1 MSRAAPTNA
10 DLMDKLPTCLT
21 PLCQPPHPIAAWRLS
36 PEALSSSR
44 TRLVSNDEA
53 INGTVGNTSLRGYRR
68 YRGHNLLAPSRPTG
82 LLSFRNLLLSVGRST
97 TSQPSSDR
105 RRTEGVLQSEK
116 YRFLS
121 TGRCGRSFGL
131 NTSPL

>member
-1 MSRAAPTNA
+1 MSRATPTNV
-10 DLMDKLPTCLT
+10 DLMDQSPTRLT
-21 PLCQPPHPIAAWRLS
+21 PHCRPPHPIAAWRLS

-53 INGTVGNTSLRGYRR
+53 INGTVGNTLLGRYRR
-68 YRGHNLLAPSRPTG
+68 YHGHNLLVPSRPTG
-82 LLSFRNLLLSVGRST
+82 LLPFGNLLLSVERST

-105 RRTEGVLQSEK
+105 RRTKGILQSEK

-121 TGRCGRSFGL
+121 TSRCGRSL
-131 NTSPL
+131 RT